1 MTSRGSTQYDDF
13 ARQYADGAATSTHNA
28 LYDRPNV
35 LALAGDV
42 TGLRVLEIGCAAGY
56 LTAELAARGAD
67 VLATDVSEG
76 MIALARE
83 RHGDCAEF
91 RVADVSKALD
101 FVADDS
107 IDLVV
112 ASLVLHYLPDW
123 GLALAEFHRV
133 LRPGG
138 RFVMSTHHP
147 TMDWLGHDRPNYFE
161 RRLLTEEWDVGGTGR
176 TMTVQFYRRP
186 LSAVFQA
193 VRGAGFVVDELAEPM
208 PLPEA
213 EQQDPTTYADLTSN
227 PTFLFL
233 AASKAP

>member
-1 MTSRGSTQYDDF
+1 MTSSGFTQYDDF
-13 ARQYADGAATSTHNA
+13 SREYADGAATSTHNA
-28 LYDRPNV
+28 LYDRPNI

-42 TGLRVLEIGCAAGY
+42 AGLRVLEIGCAAGY

-67 VLATDVSEG
+67 VFATDVSEG
-76 MIALARE
+76 MITLARE
-83 RHGDCAEF
+83 RHGDRAEF
-91 RVADVSKALD
+91 RVADVSEPLD

-123 GLALAEFHRV
+123 GPTLAEFHRV

-161 RRLLTEEWDVGGTGR
+161 LRLLTEEWDIGGTGR
-176 TMTVQFYRRP
+176 TTTRAVLPAAVECGLRGGAGSRLRDRRP
-186 LSAVFQA
+186 GRADA
-193 VRGAGFVVDELAEPM
+193 AAGG
-208 PLPEA
+208 
-213 EQQDPTTYADLTSN
+213 
-227 PTFLFL
+227 
-233 AASKAP
+233 